1 MLDLIQ
7 NIDNQLIKIIANDF
21 HQNVLDPIFPL
32 VRNMFTWVPFYII
45 GAIWIFYKYK
55 IVGLYWLLSL
65 VIVVGITD
73 SIGNYGFKKTFKRIR
88 PCNDP
93 LIKNDIKVLVECG
106 SGYSFIS
113 NHAANHFA
121 IATFIA
127 LSLSTKRKKLKYV
140 LYFWAALIAFAQ
152 VYVGVHYVSDIIAGA
167 IVGIII
173 ANLIN
178 KLIPLKF
185 KLRID

>member
-1 MLDLIQ
+1 MANLLLDGDKIMLNQYMI
-7 NIDNQLIKIIANDF
+7 IDNIA
-21 HQNVLDPIFPL
+21 
-32 VRNMFTWVPFYII
+32 FY
-45 GAIWIFYKYK
+45 
-55 IVGLYWLLSL
+55 S
-65 VIVVGITD
+65 
-73 SIGNYGFKKTFKRIR
+73 
-88 PCNDP
+88 
-93 LIKNDIKVLVECG
+93 
-106 SGYSFIS
+106 
-113 NHAANHFA
+113 